1 LMIYH
6 LLNWFIQAL
15 GEGTIILSD
24 EKAEEI
30 YRDLVNDFPFVEWG
44 RIDWSKVDE
53 KLFINNLDEIYHS
66 VSEFITIDNQEVFI
80 LWGYGDSPVIQ
91 TTLVKDL
98 SNIEEVMEV
107 GSDQWIY
114 ALDRS
119 FVIEFYHEGEI
130 MIGLNK

>member
-1 LMIYH
+1 M
-6 LLNWFIQAL
+6 QAL

-80 LWGYGDSPVIQ
+80 LWGYGIPQ
-91 TTLVKDL
+91 L
-98 SNIEEVMEV
+98 SK
-107 GSDQWIY
+107 QRW
-114 ALDRS
+114 
-119 FVIEFYHEGEI
+119 
-130 MIGLNK
+130 